1 MLLGLFVMVR
11 DGSGCVCLDVWMSV
25 MLLTEVLL
33 LLLMV
38 DMRAY
43 VFFFFDAK

>member
-1 MLLGLFVMVR
+1 MMCFLFVF
-11 DGSGCVCLDVWMSV
+11 GLAGWMSV

-33 LLLMV
+33 LLMV

-43 VFFFFDAK
+43 GFFFLDAK